1 MRTVLSVFLA
11 ACFAMPVAMAARPQ
25 QPRGR
30 TPTTIARASYTSPDP
45 QGHIRIVLVSS
56 GLAGI
61 TFRWNLM
68 RTAEDELFAGMEG
81 KELRFTLEL
90 FRNIR
95 SNTVSKWRA

>member
-1 MRTVLSVFLA
+1 MLCNASCHGRA
-11 ACFAMPVAMAARPQ
+11 ATSSPGDELPQ
-25 QPRGR
+25 QLL
-30 TPTTIARASYTSPDP
+30 ALHDTSPDP